1 MSRGRCTY
9 APAGEIPENFE
20 PNSFWTQMAALK
32 KIRLKKHK
40 VNSAT
45 SNDRL
50 TEIKFEWL
58 FSSVLF
64 KNHCY
69 NHRECRKIVDSS
81 CRGFWN
87 SQISLI
93 GLRNLLILQL
103 QILLQRI
110 YLCLCTDSHTR
121 CFAQIHWDR
130 TADWCPLVLRL
141 ESIFCKCNV
150 CQERS
155 FFLRLNSD
163 WNHWNIAKFLGNTF
177 FTAHNGCTLSP
188 TVYFCGNIIDRAT
201 LRRLFWL

>member
-1 MSRGRCTY
+1 
-9 APAGEIPENFE
+9 
-20 PNSFWTQMAALK
+20 MAALK

-69 NHRECRKIVDSS
+69 NKRERERERERECRKIVDSS

-93 GLRNLLILQL
+93 GLRNLLILQI

-110 YLCLCTDSHTR
+110 HLSLCTDSHTQ
-121 CFAQIHWDR
+121 CFTQIHWDR
-130 TADWCPLVLRL
+130 SADLCPLVLRL
-141 ESIFCKCNV
+141 ESIFYKCNV

-155 FFLRLNSD
+155 YLSSQTWNWIALGLFVEISLIEQPCAAFFGWKRFLLRVQKNEGFKKNAPVRACRTKKITPTWHS
-163 WNHWNIAKFLGNTF
+163 IAVG
-177 FTAHNGCTLSP
+177 
-188 TVYFCGNIIDRAT
+188 
-201 LRRLFWL
+201 LR